1 MISRKL
7 YEHKMAQVEGIKI
20 YDGRNKGI
28 DVYVCRKC
36 GEIKY
41 TIYGEKGVT
50 PFCIGCKCGSSM
62 QHEDTLPM
70 WMSEVLV
77 KAEKWVRPTYEQF
90 TKLSIGMQE
99 HVINYGLILESKL
112 K

>member
-1 MISRKL
+1 MLASECKCC
-7 YEHKMAQVEGIKI
+7 ECGQQAVAFWPV
-20 YDGRNKGI
+20 I
-28 DVYVCRKC
+28 DPDIPSHPYCRKC
-36 GEIKY
+36 EEIKY

-62 QHEDTLPM
+62 QHKDTLPM

-99 HVINYGLILESKL
+99 HIVNYGLILESEL